1 MSTKSWVLFY
11 QGKHAESLHRC
22 HLCEQVRQQSAGS
35 RICGCKPSVQ
45 VSCRTRQLQVT
56 FCSLESLLKRQ
67 VNRNRRRLVGLL
79 HFIKM
84 VLRTPFSL
92 RMTGLSDKWKSIGV
106 SSTSTPSWAAI
117 HTGDGHVC
125 WMCREWERERAV
137 SQQQTTGPKG
147 WAHPQIGQ
155 KRVGPQAHTDIII

>member
-1 MSTKSWVLFY
+1 MLNLYIVVTYASKY
-11 QGKHAESLHRC
+11 ANNRQEAESVAANL
-22 HLCEQVRQQSAGS
+22 
-35 RICGCKPSVQ
+35 
-45 VSCRTRQLQVT
+45 VSKYRVGPGNCRSP
-56 FCSLESLLKRQ
+56 CSLESLLKRQ

-92 RMTGLSDKWKSIGV
+92 RMTGLNDKWKSIGV

-117 HTGDGHVC
+117 HTGEGHVC